1 MAPPG
6 APTPSLDGPSDDW
19 DAVARHGTGAYV
31 GFLSQ
36 DDPASVAAPYP
47 PATYARLVA
56 VKRVYDPG
64 NLFRRNH
71 NVAPER
77 RVVPTL

>member
-19 DAVARHGTGAYV
+19 DAVAR
-31 GFLSQ
+31 
-36 DDPASVAAPYP
+36 
-47 PATYARLVA
+47 YARLAA

-77 RVVPTL
+77 PVVPTL